1 MKSGEKY
8 LNISLTVGKA
18 LELAQYAKIAITEGK
33 THIAIPAFPRYGDK
47 GPSFAGDGVAVW
59 EQVKKENA
67 PETTEE
73 QILDEDNVW

>member
-1 MKSGEKY
+1 MKPGEKY

-18 LELAQYAKIAITEGK
+18 LELAEYAKNAIAEGK
-33 THIAIPAFPRYGDK
+33 THIAVPAFPREGDK
-47 GPSFAGDGVAVW
+47 GPSFAGDGIAVW

-73 QILDEDNVW
+73 NVLVDED